1 MRITVRVKPNSG
13 KQEVKVE
20 NDVYTVTLNSPPLEG
35 KANRELIEVL
45 ADYFNVPKSRID
57 IVSGHKGRVKIVDI
71 KVEG

>member
-1 MRITVRVKPNSG
+1 MRITVRVKPSSK
-13 KQEVKVE
+13 KQGVKVE
-20 NDVYTVTLNSPPLEG
+20 DDVYTVTLNSPPLEG

-45 ADYFNVPKSRID
+45 ADYFNVPESRID